1 MAQEQTTVV
10 ANATRS
16 EAGVSEIQ
24 SLIARAGELGRGA
37 DWWNAL
43 MLWALVFTAIA
54 AIAVVLTT
62 RMALRRAKQLSE
74 VQGRIIEL
82 KDSQLLLDLKEK
94 NQKIAEAGATASAAE
109 TKAEGFRLDIAKAN
123 ENTAKL
129 ENNAAAA
136 KLETEKLKLV
146 VAWRI
151 IQPEAAAKLEKLLS
165 GKPGSVNLRYTDG
178 DPEALYLAIQ
188 ISQILGNAKWQVA
201 PGAEKFANAIQF
213 GIALPDSAGADAQT
227 LRFAFEAAKIPFST
241 GSLPHEGISFS
252 VSTIAGAPTLMI
264 GSRMPVHIP

>member
-1 MAQEQTTVV
+1 
-10 ANATRS
+10 
-16 EAGVSEIQ
+16 VSEIQ
-24 SLIARAGELGRGA
+24 SLIARASELSRGA
-37 DWWNAL
+37 DWWNAA
-43 MLWALVFTAIA
+43 MLWALLFTAMA
-54 AIAVVLTT
+54 AIGVVLTT
-62 RMALRRAKQLSE
+62 RMALRRAKQLSD

-94 NQKIAEAGATASAAE
+94 DQKIAEAGATASAAE

-129 ENNAAAA
+129 EKEAAAA
-136 KLETEKLKLV
+136 KLETEKLKQV

-151 IQPEAAAKLEKLLS
+151 IPPEATAELEKVLS

-178 DPEALYLAIQ
+178 DPEALFLAIQ
-188 ISQILGNAKWQVA
+188 ISQILAKAKWQVA

-213 GIALPDSAGADAQT
+213 GIALPDSAGVDAQT
-227 LRFAFEAAKIPFST
+227 LRSAFVAAKISFST
-241 GSLPHEGISFS
+241 GPLPQAGVGFS
-252 VSTIAGAPTLMI
+252 VSTIPGAPILMI